1 MRPSDL
7 RRRIVL
13 QSRVTDHDS
22 FGQQST
28 AWTDY
33 LAGIVMGDA
42 KAITGVTAGATTLL
56 QCAGHGFAEGKLLTI
71 AGITGMPGLPCTFGV
86 LAPTT
91 NAFSIALDTSGL
103 TLSVSS
109 ATATPVSGVPASI
122 EPLRAMEMQAANAM
136 QASLSHRIDVRFHAL
151 LIDPLR
157 IAGLRA
163 IHVHGATTR
172 TFMLSAGANVD
183 SRNRWVSIMAN
194 EGAGLV

>member
-1 MRPSDL
+1 MRPADL
-7 RRRIVL
+7 HRRVVL
-13 QSRVTDHDS
+13 QSQVTTRDS

-33 LAGIVMGDA
+33 LAGIVTGSA
-42 KAITGVTAGATTLL
+42 KTVTGATAGATTLI
-56 QCAGHGFAEGKLLTI
+56 QCAGHGFAEGKLITV
-71 AGITGMPGLPCTFGV
+71 AGITGAPGLPATFGV
-86 LAPTT
+86 LSPTT
-91 NAFSIALDTSGL
+91 DAFSIALDTTGL
-103 TLSVSS
+103 TLTLSS

-122 EPLRAMEMQAANAM
+122 EPLRAMEQQAANAM
-136 QASLSHRIDVRFHAL
+136 QASLSHRIDVRFHAM

-183 SRNRWVSIMAN
+183 SRNRWVSILAT
-194 EGAGLV
+194 ERSGLK

>member
-1 MRPSDL
+1 M
-7 RRRIVL
+7 
-13 QSRVTDHDS
+13 
-22 FGQQST
+22 
-28 AWTDY
+28 
-33 LAGIVMGDA
+33 
-42 KAITGVTAGATTLL
+42 ITV
-56 QCAGHGFAEGKLLTI
+56 
-71 AGITGMPGLPCTFGV
+71 AGITGAPGLPATFGV
-86 LAPTT
+86 LSPTT
-91 NAFSIALDTSGL
+91 DAFSIALDTTGL
-103 TLSVSS
+103 TLTLSS

-122 EPLRAMEMQAANAM
+122 EPLRAMEQQAANAM
-136 QASLSHRIDVRFHAL
+136 QASLSHRIDVRFHAM

>member
-7 RRRIVL
+7 HRRVIL
-13 QSRVTDHDS
+13 QSQLTTRDS

-33 LAGIVMGDA
+33 LAGIVTGTA
-42 KAITGVTAGATTLL
+42 KTITGATAGATTLI
-56 QCAGHGFAEGKLLTI
+56 QCAGHGFAEGKLITL
-71 AGITGMPGLPCTFGV
+71 AGVTGMPGLPATFGV
-86 LAPTT
+86 LAPSA
-91 NAFSIALDTSGL
+91 NAFSVALDTTGL

-136 QASLSHRIDVRFHAL
+136 QAALTHKIVVRFHAL
-151 LIDPLR
+151 LIDPIR

-172 TFMLSAGANVD
+172 TFTLSAGANVD
-183 SRNRWVSIMAN
+183 SRNRWVSILAT
-194 EGAGLV
+194 ERSGLK